1 MMWKLKGRAAL
12 LTCALLATGLGL
24 SSCGTSTLGYLY
36 VTSVQFGQVL
46 SFRLN
51 INNGKIGGTNCSV
64 ANAGQQTCQN
74 SSGGSNPTKLV
85 LANGSQ

>member
-1 MMWKLKGRAAL
+1 MMWNFKGRSAL
-12 LTCALLATGLGL
+12 LTCASLVAALAL

-36 VTSVQFGQVL
+36 TTSTQYGQVL

-64 ANAGQQTCQN
+64 ANAGQQTCNNIAGECGQHWI
-74 SSGGSNPTKLV
+74 
-85 LANGSQ
+85 ADAWR